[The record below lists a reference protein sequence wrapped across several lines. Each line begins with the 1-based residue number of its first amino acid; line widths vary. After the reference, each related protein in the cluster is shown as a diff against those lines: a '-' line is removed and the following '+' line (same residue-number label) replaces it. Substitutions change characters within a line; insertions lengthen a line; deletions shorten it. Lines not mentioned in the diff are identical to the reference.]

1 MQPGP
6 TAAVVALAI
15 LVIAARRSRRAAGGV
30 VLARLRVLVPAWR
43 LFDRA
48 TASPRLFVRS
58 AARDDALGGWTAID
72 AAPRRWASW
81 AFAPAGNLALAYHS
95 VVEQLVAALGE
106 LGEASSDTDPAVTG
120 LVEYELVTAIAR
132 AHVPAALRDQAGAR
146 FQWKVTVPDDSDD
159 RNDSNDSDASDASDY
174 LVSPELAA

>member
-1 MQPGP
+1 
-6 TAAVVALAI
+6 
-15 LVIAARRSRRAAGGV
+15 V

-58 AARDDALGGWTAID
+58 AAPHHALSGWTAIH
-72 AAPRRWASW
+72 AAPRGWASW

-106 LGEASSDTDPAVTG
+106 LGEVSSDTAPAVTG
-120 LVEYELVTAIAR
+120 LVEYDLVSAIAR
-132 AHVPAALRDQAGAR
+132 AHIPAALRDQAGAR
-146 FQWKVTVPDDSDD
+146 FQWKVMVPDDSGDG
-159 RNDSNDSDASDASDY
+159 DAVDY

>member
-1 MQPGP
+1 MSPP
-6 TAAVVALAI
+6 ATAALVALAV
-15 LVIAARRSRRAAGGV
+15 VISLRSRRAARGV

-58 AARDDALGGWTAID
+58 AAAHHALAGWTAIE
-72 AAPRRWASW
+72 AAPRGGASW
-81 AFAPAGNLALAYHS
+81 AIAPAGNLALAYHS

-106 LGEASSDTDPAVTG
+106 LGEVSGDTDPAVTG

-132 AHVPAALRDQAGAR
+132 CHIPAALRDQAGAR
-146 FQWKVTVPDDSDD
+146 FQWKVTVPDDS
-159 RNDSNDSDASDASDY
+159 SDGADADY

>member
-1 MQPGP
+1 VQPGP

-15 LVIAARRSRRAAGGV
+15 LVVVALRSRRSARGV

-58 AARDDALGGWTAID
+58 AAPHHPLGDWTALA
-72 AAPRRWASW
+72 AAPRGWASW
-81 AFAPAGNLALAYHS
+81 AFAPAGNLALAYQS

-106 LGEASSDTDPAVTG
+106 LGEVSSDTDPAVTG
-120 LVEYELVTAIAR
+120 LVEYDLVTAIAR
-132 AHVPAALRDQAGAR
+132 AYIPTALRDQAGAR
-146 FQWKVTVPDDSDD
+146 LQWKVMVPNDSDD
-159 RNDSNDSDASDASDY
+159 GGAADY